1 MHLND
6 DSVSSNKRLALNLG
20 ASFISYL
27 VTFGIS
33 FFLSPYIVEKVGVEA
48 YGFVGLAN
56 NFVSYAAL
64 AAIALNALAGR
75 FITIK
80 IYENDYEGANR
91 YFSSV
96 LISNAAIS
104 GVILLVLSV
113 IWMVLEHLI
122 NIPPNIFW
130 DVKILFAAVFI
141 ECVISTFG
149 SVFSVATFATN
160 KLHLDSLRTIE
171 ASVARAVILA
181 VLFFFFSPN
190 VCYLGITALMMT
202 VYCVLYNVHYTRKLL
217 PFIHISAKK
226 FDFGAVKTL
235 LVSGVWSLI
244 TRLGSLLND
253 GLDLLITNIFID
265 SVQMG
270 VLSLAKTVPSL
281 IQSIIGTMVQV
292 FSPNFTILYA
302 QNKQDELVKSLR
314 QSMKIMGIIANIPII
329 ILIVCGKRFFALW
342 QPTQD
347 AETLYILS
355 LLTCAGFILNGGINC
370 VFNIFVVVNK
380 MKVNSLSV
388 VVSGVINVVVV
399 LALLNFTDWGIYA
412 VAGVSTIITILRNLT
427 IIIPYSAK
435 CLGMKWN
442 AFYADAFRPVL
453 FTLVSSAVGML
464 LIKAIPYGGWFGFLM
479 CAALTG
485 SVSSVIGLFIILNKS
500 DRAILAEK
508 TIRRKNGRDSKKDH
522 R

>member
-96 LISNAAIS
+96 LISNTAIS

-235 LVSGVWSLI
+235 LVSGVWNLI
-244 TRLGSLLND
+244 TRLGQLLSD
-253 GLDLLITNIFID
+253 GLDLLITNILID
-265 SVQMG
+265 EISMG
-270 VLSLAKTVPSL
+270 VLSLAKTVPGT
-281 IQSIIGTMVQV
+281 ITSIVGTLVGI

-302 QNKQDELVKSLR
+302 EKKTDELIKAVK
-314 QSMKIMGIIANIPII
+314 QSMKIMGIITNLPVVVLA
-329 ILIVCGKRFFALW
+329 VCGRDFFALW
-342 QPTQD
+342 QPTQNPKV
-347 AETLYILS
+347 LQILS
-355 LLTCAGFILNGGINC
+355 LLTVGCIVISGGINC
-370 VFNIFVVVNK
+370 IYDVFTVVNK
-380 MKVNSLSV
+380 LKLNSIMVVISGFLS
-388 VVSGVINVVVV
+388 SVIT
-399 LALLNFTDWGIYA
+399 LLLINTTDLGIYA
-412 VAGVSTIITILRNLT
+412 VAGVSTSIAIIRNLT
-427 IIIPYSAK
+427 FTVPYGAYCLKLKWYTFYPDVLRPFIYAAVSIALGYISVIWISAEN
-435 CLGMKWN
+435 W
-442 AFYADAFRPVL
+442 
-453 FTLVSSAVGML
+453 SL
-464 LIKAIPYGGWFGFLM
+464 LILKSLIVAAVSGVIGFLIV
-479 CAALTG
+479 LNNNDRK
-485 SVSSVIGLFIILNKS
+485 VIISKLH
-500 DRAILAEK
+500 
-508 TIRRKNGRDSKKDH
+508 RRKKNEA
-522 R
+522 